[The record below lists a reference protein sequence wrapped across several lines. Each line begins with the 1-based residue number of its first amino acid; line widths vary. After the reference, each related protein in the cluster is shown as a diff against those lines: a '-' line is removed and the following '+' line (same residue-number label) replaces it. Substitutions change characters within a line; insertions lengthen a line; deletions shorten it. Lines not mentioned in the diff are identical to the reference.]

1 MMYDDPQST
10 YGFSFCNYYYTY
22 FMNYFAAPYQ
32 KLYRAHPIS
41 SYSMLLCMLYHL
53 LLKYV
58 NQILFVF
65 SLFLAYYIIDNYY
78 MSVGFKV
85 KYVSREMSTVDL
97 NNNNWVLYL
106 IFLGLLLSLFC
117 NTNSILRYKG
127 ASKVVSVKRNHS
139 QTNVHIV
146 IVRYEIARIKKAERQ
161 NRSAM
166 IATWFFT
173 HLNTQHLCKGIKLL
187 LLKMNVGIIY

>member
-1 MMYDDPQST
+1 MTAKNDCHLKSIVLDKRTTWSKDDTLYYNKDQVTIKTWKVKIIIMSWCMMTHNPHT
-10 YGFSFCNYYYTY
+10 VFSFCNYYYTY
-22 FMNYFAAPYQ
+22 FTNYFAAPYQ

-85 KYVSREMSTVDL
+85 KSVSREMSTVDL

-106 IFLGLLLSLFC
+106 IFLGLLLLSFC
-117 NTNSILRYKG
+117 NTNSI
-127 ASKVVSVKRNHS
+127 KVQRGK
-139 QTNVHIV
+139 
-146 IVRYEIARIKKAERQ
+146 
-161 NRSAM
+161 
-166 IATWFFT
+166 
-173 HLNTQHLCKGIKLL
+173 
-187 LLKMNVGIIY
+187 

>member
-1 MMYDDPQST
+1 MTAKNDCHLKSIFRQTNDLKQRRYSLVQQRPSDNQDFKSESYYHVMMYDDPQ
-10 YGFSFCNYYYTY
+10 FSFCNYYYTY
-22 FMNYFAAPYQ
+22 FTNYFAAPYQ

-85 KYVSREMSTVDL
+85 KPVSREMSTVDL
-97 NNNNWVLYL
+97 NNND
-106 IFLGLLLSLFC
+106 
-117 NTNSILRYKG
+117 
-127 ASKVVSVKRNHS
+127 
-139 QTNVHIV
+139 
-146 IVRYEIARIKKAERQ
+146 
-161 NRSAM
+161 
-166 IATWFFT
+166 
-173 HLNTQHLCKGIKLL
+173 
-187 LLKMNVGIIY
+187 

>member
-1 MMYDDPQST
+1 MMTHNPHT
-10 YGFSFCNYYYTY
+10 VFLFVITTIHILRIT
-22 FMNYFAAPYQ
+22 YFAAPYQ

-85 KYVSREMSTVDL
+85 KYVSREMSTVDQ
-97 NNNNWVLYL
+97 NNNN
-106 IFLGLLLSLFC
+106 
-117 NTNSILRYKG
+117 
-127 ASKVVSVKRNHS
+127 
-139 QTNVHIV
+139 
-146 IVRYEIARIKKAERQ
+146 
-161 NRSAM
+161 
-166 IATWFFT
+166 
-173 HLNTQHLCKGIKLL
+173 
-187 LLKMNVGIIY
+187 